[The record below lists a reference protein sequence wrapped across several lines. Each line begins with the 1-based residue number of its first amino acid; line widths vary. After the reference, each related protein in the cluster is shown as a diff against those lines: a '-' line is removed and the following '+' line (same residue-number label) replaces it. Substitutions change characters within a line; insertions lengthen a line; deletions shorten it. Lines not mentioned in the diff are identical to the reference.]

1 MPVCS
6 TVCEPDRPPD
16 VAEPTL
22 ADVERV
28 YPRWHCWKGIAGLVS
43 ASRRSSCPPVVV
55 RGEDPRD
62 LIDMIK
68 RKIAEY

>member
-1 MPVCS
+1 VPSTQFASVPVCS

-28 YPRWHCWKGIAGLVS
+28 YPRWHCWKGIAGLVY
-43 ASRRSSCPPVVV
+43 ASL
-55 RGEDPRD
+55 RGPAR
-62 LIDMIK
+62 LWSYAV
-68 RKIAEY
+68 KIPAT